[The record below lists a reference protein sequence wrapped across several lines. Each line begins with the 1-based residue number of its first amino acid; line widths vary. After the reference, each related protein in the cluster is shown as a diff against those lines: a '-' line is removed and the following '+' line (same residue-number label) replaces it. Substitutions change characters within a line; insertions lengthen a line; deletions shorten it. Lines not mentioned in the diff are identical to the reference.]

1 MYGLGFRVLDS
12 WFVVYGSWLRVSS
25 FRFQGSGL
33 MVLSFLSSVY
43 LLGLGV
49 QGIGCRVLGLGFKY
63 GAHGL
68 RFGFWDLGFG
78 VWGLG
83 FRVYS

>member
-43 LLGLGV
+43 KLGLGV
-49 QGIGCRVLGLGFKY
+49 QGLGCRVLVVADLNS
-63 GAHGL
+63 GL
-68 RFGFWDLGFG
+68 RLRRSW
-78 VWGLG
+78 
-83 FRVYS
+83 